1 MRVCNAAGFEIM
13 TLGLN
18 SVGMRFNSLIGEKLV
33 GVRHAGDGRLYAI
46 LKDGDC
52 TREEP
57 VGVVPFVDVRVG
69 LDCEGEADFLR

>member
-33 GVRHAGDGRLYAI
+33 GVRHAGDG
-46 LKDGDC
+46 DC